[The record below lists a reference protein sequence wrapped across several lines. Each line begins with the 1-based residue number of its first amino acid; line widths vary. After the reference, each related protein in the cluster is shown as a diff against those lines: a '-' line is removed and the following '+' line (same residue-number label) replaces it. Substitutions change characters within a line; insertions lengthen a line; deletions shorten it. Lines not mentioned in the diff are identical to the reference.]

1 MAVGIA
7 MYERHKSVTA
17 VPSWI
22 ICDSRNRK
30 RYRWAG
36 APAGEPPAE
45 WLESGYMLRAETL
58 DELARKCAI
67 DPARLTATVDR
78 FNRFALAGRDD
89 DFHRGASAYDRFRS
103 EERRV
108 GKECGSTGRFRWS
121 PYHLKK

>member
-67 DPARLTATVDR
+67 DPARLTATLDR
-78 FNRFALAGRDD
+78 FNRFALAGRDE
-89 DFHRGASAYDRFRS
+89 DFNRGANDYG
-103 EERRV
+103 RV
-108 GKECGSTGRFRWS
+108 SGAPLFTPHTNTR
-121 PYHLKK
+121 